1 MTVGPDRRFIVA
13 GLALLGPTLSGMGGC
28 DRASDR
34 KTSIAASVPAMPEQT
49 LDLSDL
55 ERENGGRIGL
65 SAQLHQRVSWRGRER
80 FNHCSTFKLF
90 LATVM
95 LERIQRGLDVLD
107 RAVPIMAA
115 DIIPHAPVTGPMVG
129 KTMTLKDLM
138 QATVE
143 ESDNPAANIL
153 IREMGGLAILSAWY
167 GSAGDQTTHIDR
179 LEPMLNVAD
188 GDKDTSQPIQTTI
201 NLDWI
206 LKTYQPF
213 SFGSTH
219 RPLFDWLIAS
229 PTGPDRI
236 RAGVPVGWT
245 VAHKTGTGP
254 TGQTND
260 IGYAYPPAGE
270 PVRIAVYYDAPEA
283 LALERRAAVVAEAT
297 RRALKALGYEAP
309 NQEASGA

>member
-1 MTVGPDRRFIVA
+1 MTIGPDRRFVVA
-13 GLALLGPTLSGMGGC
+13 GLALLGLGGC
-28 DRASDR
+28 ERASER
-34 KTSIAASVPAMPEQT
+34 KTSVAASAPAMPEQT

-55 ERENGGRIGL
+55 EQEHGGRIGL

-90 LATVM
+90 LAAVM
-95 LERIQRGLDVLD
+95 LERIQRGLDSLD
-107 RAVPIMAA
+107 RAVPITAA

-129 KTMTLKDLM
+129 KTMTLKQLM

-188 GDKDTSQPIQTTI
+188 GDKDTSQPIQTTT

-206 LKTYQPF
+206 IKTYQPF

-229 PTGPDRI
+229 PTGPGRI
-236 RAGVPVGWT
+236 KAGVPVGWT
-245 VAHKTGTGP
+245 VAHKTGTGG

-260 IGYAYPPAGE
+260 IGYAWPPSGE
-270 PVRIAVYYDAPEA
+270 PVRIAVYYDAPES
-283 LALERRAAVVAEAT
+283 LSDERRDAVIAEAT
-297 RRALKALGYEAP
+297 RRALKALGYPAANAE
-309 NQEASGA
+309 GAGA